1 MIEFLKTDA
10 EGKTSPVPRPE
21 PGCWVNVRLPTAEE
35 RAWLLSDLGVIPE
48 FVASAF
54 DAEESSHVDFDDDTG
69 QALVIV
75 DYPSVEPDA
84 NGKPNGK
91 APPEGKTPPDGQA
104 GMQYDT
110 QPLSFLFLPER
121 GLVVT
126 VSLFDCPTVDALVK
140 GRPRQVDTRTPARF
154 LLQATLSISQYY
166 LSSLRSI
173 SKQFVKTERQLRAS
187 LRNDDLIKM
196 LGLEKSLLYFSTSLK
211 ADKATLGKIRMG
223 RTVELSEDDRDLLD
237 DVIIELEQAIEMTTI
252 TTSILTRTMD
262 TFSSVIGNNLNA
274 AMRRLTVV
282 TVVLAVPTVVFS
294 FFGMNNADLPIEV
307 SWAIPTLFSL
317 LAAFIVAVLLEKIRR
332 FK

>member
-10 EGKTSPVPRPE
+10 EGATTPVAKPE

-35 RAWLLSDLGVIPE
+35 RAWLLDDLGVIPE

-54 DAEESSHVDFDDDTG
+54 DEEESSHVDFDDDTG

-75 DYPSVEPDA
+75 DYPSAEA
-84 NGKPNGK
+84 ESKP
-91 APPEGKTPPDGQA
+91 AVTEGQPSP
-104 GMQYDT
+104 QYDT

-121 GLVVT
+121 DLVVT

-154 LLQATLSISQYY
+154 LLMATLSISQYY

-173 SKQFVKTERQLRAS
+173 SRQFVKTERQLRAS
-187 LRNDDLIKM
+187 LKNEDLIKM

-211 ADKATLGKIRMG
+211 ADKATLGKIGLG
-223 RTVELSEDDRDLLD
+223 RVIALSEDDRDLLD
-237 DVIIELEQAIEMTTI
+237 DVFIELEQAIEMTTI

-294 FFGMNNADLPIEV
+294 FFGMNNADLPVEV
-307 SWAIPTLFSL
+307 SWYVPTILSL
-317 LAAFIVAVLLEKIRR
+317 LAALVVAVLLEKVRR
-332 FK
+332 FR